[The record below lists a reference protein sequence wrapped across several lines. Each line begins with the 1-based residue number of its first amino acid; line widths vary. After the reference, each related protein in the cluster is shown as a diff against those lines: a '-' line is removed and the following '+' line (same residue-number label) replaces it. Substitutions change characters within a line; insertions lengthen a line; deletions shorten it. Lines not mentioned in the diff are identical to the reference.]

1 MKAKTYLHFNGNCEE
16 AMDFYADILGG
27 EITQKLRFKDA
38 PESDLQFPQGIMN
51 QIMHSCLQAGSFEIM
66 ASDYVSEHPFKQ
78 GNNFAVALNTNDE
91 EEAYGVFNG
100 LSENGQIL
108 MPFEEAFWGG
118 KFGMLMDKFGVSW
131 MVSLEEEASIA

>member
-27 EITQKLRFKDA
+27 EITQKLRFKDT
-38 PESDLQFPQGIMN
+38 PESDLQFPQSIMN
-51 QIMHSCLQAGSFEIM
+51 QIMHSCLKVGSLEIM
-66 ASDYVSEHPFKQ
+66 ASDYVSKHPFQQ

-91 EEAYGVFNG
+91 DEAYGVFNG
-100 LSENGQIL
+100 LSENGQVL

-118 KFGMLMDKFGVSW
+118 KFGMLVDKFGVSW
-131 MVSLEEEASIA
+131 MVSLEEGASIA